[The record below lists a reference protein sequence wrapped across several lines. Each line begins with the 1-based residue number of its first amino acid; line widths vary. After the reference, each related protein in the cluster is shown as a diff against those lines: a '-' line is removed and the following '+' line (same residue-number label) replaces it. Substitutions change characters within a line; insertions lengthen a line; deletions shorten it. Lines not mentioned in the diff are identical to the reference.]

1 MKKYQSPF
9 LEFIHKS
16 MTLSEIS
23 KEYDCTYY
31 KVQKLSK
38 QLSKEFRECFERE
51 GK

>member
-1 MKKYQSPF
+1 MLEKIDKNIKAF

-23 KEYDCTYY
+23 KEYDCITYY

-38 QLSKEFRECFERE
+38 QLSKEFRMF
-51 GK
+51 